1 MTGCTGTFQKRCVAD
16 RIQEALVRAAM
27 RIMTTDTGVGTR
39 LNIPVSGQEFFAG
52 ELMTTAAQLC
62 FAGIEHTL
70 NPGAMG
76 AVTLHAIFH
85 RRFMSHS
92 FAPEL
97 RHFRVAAEAQKWLAL
112 VEQGLMR

>member
-62 FAGIEHTL
+62 F
-70 NPGAMG
+70 
-76 AVTLHAIFH
+76 
-85 RRFMSHS
+85 RFMSHS